1 MNKFQQA
8 KDLNT
13 DPAKLAELRKI
24 PKGTFKASDKN
35 VDVRRFVACNPST
48 PSEALIKLA
57 SDKDF
62 YVRSSI
68 AANPSTTREILE
80 ILLLD
85 PWIHDE
91 VIKILVEK
99 QSEQNKTF

>member
-1 MNKFQQA
+1 VDKLRTA
-8 KDLNT
+8 SDPNT
-13 DPAKLAELRKI
+13 DPAEL
-24 PKGTFKASDKN
+24 TELASDKDW
-35 VDVRRFVACNPST
+35 VIRSYIARNPSASRET
-48 PSEALIKLA
+48 LIKLT

-85 PWIHDE
+85 PWIHDD